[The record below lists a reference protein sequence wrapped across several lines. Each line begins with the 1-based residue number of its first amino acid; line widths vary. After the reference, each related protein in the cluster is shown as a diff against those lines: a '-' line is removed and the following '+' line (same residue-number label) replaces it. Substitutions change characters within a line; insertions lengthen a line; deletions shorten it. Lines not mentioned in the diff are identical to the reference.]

1 MGVTERR
8 AREKE
13 ALRQSILDAAGALI
27 VEEGYQ
33 NLSIRKLAE
42 RIEYSP
48 STIYLYFKDK
58 AEIMA
63 SICIDAFSELGEQLE
78 EVRGRTA
85 NDPLAGL
92 REGLGCYLRW
102 GLSHPNHYMV
112 TFGTPWPKQEEGAHC
127 ADTEALEGSI
137 SAGLECFHRLG
148 DVIERCIAAG
158 QIPPGN
164 VNLMT
169 QVAWTSVHGLA
180 SCLIV
185 MKDDPH
191 FPWEPTERL
200 IEGMV
205 ANVVAGLQSGAVA
218 AAVAATT
225 RESQPALQ
233 GQAQHPG
240 PF

>member
-33 NLSIRKLAE
+33 SLSIRKLAE

-58 AEIMA
+58 AEILA
-63 SICIDAFSELGEQLE
+63 SICTDAFAELSAQLDE
-78 EVRGRTA
+78 LKVRFES
-85 NDPLAGL
+85 DPLEGL
-92 REGLGCYLRW
+92 RQGLRCYLRW

-112 TFGTPWPKQEEGAHC
+112 TFGTPWPRPEEGEPGA
-127 ADTEALEGSI
+127 EAEAAAIDSSL
-137 SAGLECFHRLG
+137 SAGVDCFHRLSAA
-148 DVIERCIAAG
+148 IERCIEAR

-164 VNLMT
+164 VNLMA
-169 QVAWTSVHGLA
+169 QVAWTSAHGLA

-185 MKDDPH
+185 MKHDPN
-191 FPWEPTERL
+191 FPWEPAERL
-200 IEGMV
+200 IDGMV
-205 ANVVAGLQSGAVA
+205 ANVVAGLQSGAAADAA
-218 AAVAATT
+218 AAVSAT
-225 RESQPALQ
+225 ESQPA
-233 GQAQHPG
+233 
-240 PF
+240 